1 MKKNL
6 VIFASGNGSN
16 FINIY
21 NKVNSNDINGNLC
34 LLVSNNPNCNAVNFA
49 VNHNIDFFVY
59 NTKKFPLDEKQIILI
74 DKIKTYEIDLI
85 ILAGYMKKIPKKTI
99 RDK

>member
-21 NKVNSNDINGNLC
+21 NKVKSNDINGKLC
-34 LLVSNNPNCNAVNFA
+34 LLVSNNPDCNAVNFA
-49 VNHNIDFFVY
+49 SNHNVDFFIY
-59 NTKKFPLDEKQIILI
+59 NIKKFPLDQNQIIWLC
-74 DKIKTYEIDLI
+74 EIPV
-85 ILAGYMKKIPKKTI
+85 ILAYQITPF
-99 RDK
+99 

>member
-21 NKVNSNDINGNLC
+21 NKVKSNDIQWKTLF
-34 LLVSNNPNCNAVNFA
+34 VSF
-49 VNHNIDFFVY
+49 
-59 NTKKFPLDEKQIILI
+59 
-74 DKIKTYEIDLI
+74 
-85 ILAGYMKKIPKKTI
+85 
-99 RDK
+99 